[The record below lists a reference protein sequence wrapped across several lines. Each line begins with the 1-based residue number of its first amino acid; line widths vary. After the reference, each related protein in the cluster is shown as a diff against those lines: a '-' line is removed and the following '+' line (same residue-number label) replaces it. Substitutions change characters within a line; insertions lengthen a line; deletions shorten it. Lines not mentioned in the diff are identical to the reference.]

1 MKGEK
6 RTITLE
12 NGKYSVTVEHSL
24 EGFLFYAKR
33 DDQHWRDLIGDKLIL
48 AMFEEITTLRNQLG
62 LDTSG
67 KEEQE
72 FHVAFWVSEKMLSG
86 ITVSAPDLVTAILG
100 VCTFKNVKPEAIVY
114 AHAKSSV
121 YK

>member
-6 RTITLE
+6 RSIKLE
-12 NGKYSVTVEHSL
+12 NGKYEVVVHHTL
-24 EGFLFYAKR
+24 EGFVFYAKR
-33 DDQHWRDLIGDKLIL
+33 NDQTWRDLIGDKLIL
-48 AMFEEITTLRNQLG
+48 AMFEEITTLREQLG
-62 LDTSG
+62 MDTSG

-72 FHVAFWVSEKMLSG
+72 FHIAYWVTSEMVSG
-86 ITVSAPDLVTAILG
+86 TTVSAPDLVTAILG
-100 VCTFKNVKPEAIVY
+100 VCAFKQIKAERIVY